1 MPIRSMPFRRIH
13 TCVACVLLLGTSQA
27 GLAADFLYT
36 VQAGDHPWNVA
47 ERYLKNPAMALALR
61 HLNHIPDELRILPGT
76 QLRIPTEWLKLEST
90 QVTLL
95 AVAGD
100 ATLRRGSGA
109 ARTAMA
115 GELLQAPS
123 VIRTGPDGS
132 ATLQFADGS
141 RVMVRRD
148 SELQLQT
155 SQKSVLGSSSAVTLS
170 LVRGQVENQV
180 TPMGKNGGR
189 FEIRTPAA
197 TAAVRGT
204 WYRVSVDGQTMR
216 TEVVDGA
223 VQVANPAGQVT
234 AQSVQGTLAQS
245 GRRPL
250 APIALL
256 PAPSLDGLPQT
267 IERLPIAWPITALA
281 GASRYRTQLA
291 ATPEF
296 NATLSDEVTDTARIR
311 VRDIT
316 DGSYVLRVRGIDAQG
331 LEGLSA
337 ERTLVVHTQPEP
349 PLLMDPAP
357 EAATTVP
364 RPSLRWTQADA
375 SLHYRVQISS
385 SSGNGTAPGEV
396 VDEQVVGSASAQPLQ
411 DLLPGMYQWR
421 VAAIHPNQGQGPW
434 GDAQPF
440 RRVLPGP
447 GVDIPPPQ
455 DGNAVLRWT
464 AQPQTIHYQLQVARN
479 DSFTDPLV
487 DVQTDSPGFSLKD
500 LQPGTHHVRVQ
511 ATGPDGYTGPWG
523 STQTFVVPEP
533 RPSHWRAL
541 ILLAIPVL
549 AIL

>member
-1 MPIRSMPFRRIH
+1 MPIRSMPFRRFH
-13 TCVACVLLLGTSQA
+13 TRLAGLLLLGSSQA

-36 VQAGDHPWNVA
+36 VQPGDHPWNVA

-61 HLNHIPDELRILPGT
+61 HLNHVPDERRIQPGT

-100 ATLRRGSGA
+100 TTLRQGNRA
-109 ARTAMA
+109 ARAAVA

-123 VIRTGPDGS
+123 VICTGPDGS

-155 SQKSVLGSSSAVTLS
+155 SQKSVLGSTNAVTLS

-234 AQSVQGTLAQS
+234 AQAVQGTLAQS
-245 GRRPL
+245 GRGPL

-256 PAPSLDGLPQT
+256 PAPSLDGLPET
-267 IERLPIAWPITALA
+267 LERLPIAWPITALA

-291 ATPEF
+291 ATPDF
-296 NATLSDEVTDTARIR
+296 NAALSDEVTDTARIR

-316 DGSYVLRVRGIDAQG
+316 DGRYVLRVRGIDAQG

-357 EAATTVP
+357 EAATTAP

-375 SLHYRVQISS
+375 SLQYRVQIL
-385 SSGNGTAPGEV
+385 SGGTAADQSV
-396 VDEQVVGSASAQPLQ
+396 VDDQVVSSASAEPLQ
-411 DLLPGMYQWR
+411 DLPLGIYQWR
-421 VAAIHPNQGQGPW
+421 VAAIHPTTGQGPW

-440 RRVLPGP
+440 RRVLAGP
-447 GVDIPPPQ
+447 GVNIPEPQ
-455 DGNAVLRWT
+455 DASVALRWT
-464 AQPQTIHYQLQVARN
+464 AQPQTLRYHLQVAR
-479 DSFTDPLV
+479 DDRFTSPLV
-487 DVQTDSPGFSLKD
+487 DAQTDSPEFSLQD
-500 LQPGTHHVRVQ
+500 LQPGPHHVRVQ
-511 ATGPDGYTGPWG
+511 ATGTDGYTGPWG

-541 ILLAIPVL
+541 ILLVIPVL